1 MKLFFRHFLQLARD
15 LFGFAREHKAWWIV
29 PVMIFLGMIAVVIA
43 AGTGAAPFIYTF
55 F

>member
-1 MKLFFRHFLQLARD
+1 MSLFIRHFLQLVRD
-15 LFGFAREHKAWWIV
+15 LFGFAREHKAWWII
-29 PVMIFLGMIAVVIA
+29 PLMIFLAIIALVIA